1 MTDAENTVPP
11 ESGSLAD
18 LVAAHGRVLYRIA
31 YSVLRRPDAAED
43 AVQQAFLELCRNQRW
58 QQLDDARA
66 YLAQIVWRTAIREH
80 KRHQRNTELPVE
92 IRSPRPGPEKQL
104 IDQQRNDWLHKQIDA
119 LPETLRLPLAL
130 LATGD
135 LKLVEIARLLD
146 LPEGTVRRRVHEARL
161 RLREQL
167 ETREGEHRGQM
178 V

>member
-1 MTDAENTVPP
+1 MDAEDAVPP
-11 ESGSLAD
+11 ESGSLAE

-31 YSVLRRPDAAED
+31 FSVLRRPDAAED

-80 KRHQRNTELPVE
+80 KRHQRESELTVE
-92 IRSPRPGPEKQL
+92 IRSPRPGPEKQIL
-104 IDQQRNDWLHKQIDA
+104 DQQMDDWLHQQIDA
-119 LPETLRLPLAL
+119 LPDALRLPLAL

-146 LPEGTVRRRVHEARL
+146 LPEGTVRRRVHEARA
-161 RLREQL
+161 RLRTQMK
-167 ETREGEHRGQM
+167 TRKGVDRGQM